1 MVSTGNANGKRQG
14 FGTLSDDHWHHLLLS
29 YPGNGA
35 DLNTTRIYLDG
46 NLADVPASSVSGLV
60 NTSPSSGVKIG
71 ANFDHSNSMTGL
83 LDEVRI
89 SNQNRG
95 QAWAKYSFL
104 NQEVVQAY

>member
-1 MVSTGNANGKRQG
+1 
-14 FGTLSDDHWHHLLLS
+14 
-29 YPGNGA
+29 
-35 DLNTTRIYLDG
+35 G
-46 NLADVPASSVSGLV
+46 NLVDVPASSVSGVV
-60 NTSPSSGVKIG
+60 NTSLDSGVKIG

-104 NQEVVQAY
+104 NQGSGSKLLTYDLEYLLPPVLPSDINITVVTNELMSLKIQSNPPATSYN